1 MLVEQNSTQC
11 YGIHPWKRI
20 LKIPFSFGNRHIE
33 RLASELIIGSR
44 SREQRSILDRWN
56 VPSNACNFI
65 PVGTSVKRTRYYL
78 PKGTQCFINNVAL
91 TPNRDANDA
100 WCMHIAHV
108 DSPSVKLTLSTAG
121 NQCPLT
127 RKRSSKTKPFVC
139 PWTKGAPIGRRQ
151 REKRWRMKPACTSAP
166 TMIPGS
172 LFFTLCPPKGKRESR
187 GRIDDS
193 SSVRSLYAYTCFVLW
208 SKLVSNSSCVPLRWT
223 WKWSS
228 LNGNS
233 I

>member
-1 MLVEQNSTQC
+1 MLVEQNSTRC
-11 YGIHPWKRI
+11 YGIHPWKRVLRI
-20 LKIPFSFGNRHIE
+20 LFSFRNRHVE

-44 SREQRSILDRWN
+44 SREQQSILDHWN

-78 PKGTQCFINNVAL
+78 PEGTQCFINNVAL

-100 WCMHIAHV
+100 WCMHTAHV

-151 REKRWRMKPACTSAP
+151 REKRWRMRRNEASLYFGADDDPGFPVFYSLSA
-166 TMIPGS
+166 
-172 LFFTLCPPKGKRESR
+172 KGKT
-187 GRIDDS
+187 RITRTDWWWFIS
-193 SSVRSLYAYTCFVLW
+193 TSLVCVYLLCTLIKTRI
-208 SKLVSNSSCVPLRWT
+208 KLERCASPMNVKMIFT
-223 WKWSS
+223 
-228 LNGNS
+228 
-233 I
+233 